1 MCVLKSKEENE
12 DAGTNFYNLL
22 RDAMGGDAAA
32 AASVADDASAP
43 VWLLWWRMVAVE

>member
-32 AASVADDASAP
+32 ASVADDASAP
-43 VWLLWWRMVAVE
+43 VWLLWWWMVAVE